1 MKCTV
6 HFYLLNDHY
15 SQEYADE
22 RYDGKES
29 EMNRKHEWE
38 DELVIKEE
46 VTGFSET
53 ENAVVPLA
61 GTLPSGEPFDEK
73 VERMRLFTLHN
84 EDQPVAHLSCSE
96 VLFDRIESET
106 KGDEYIIR
114 IYLKDNEPL
123 SNPVPGMYI
132 AAQEFPKS
140 LIF

>member
-22 RYDGKES
+22 RYNGEES

-38 DELVIKEE
+38 DELEIKQE
-46 VTGFSET
+46 VTGYSEQ
-53 ENAVVPLA
+53 ENGCVPLQ
-61 GTLPSGEPFDEK
+61 GKMPSGEPFEEE
-73 VERMRLFTLHN
+73 VERMRIFTLVN
-84 EDQPVAHLSCSE
+84 GDQPVANLSCSE
-96 VLFDRIESET
+96 VLFDRIEAITE
-106 KGDEYIIR
+106 GDNYIVK

>member
-38 DELVIKEE
+38 DELEIKQA
-46 VTGFSET
+46 VTGFSER
-53 ENAVVPLA
+53 ENGSVPLR
-61 GTLPSGEPFDEK
+61 GTLPSGESFDEEVTK
-73 VERMRLFTLHN
+73 MRVFTLHN
-84 EDQPVAHLSCSE
+84 NEQPVASLSCSE
-96 VLFDRIESET
+96 VLFNRIETET
-106 KGDEYIIR
+106 KGEEYVVN
-114 IYLKDNEPL
+114 IYLNDNEPL